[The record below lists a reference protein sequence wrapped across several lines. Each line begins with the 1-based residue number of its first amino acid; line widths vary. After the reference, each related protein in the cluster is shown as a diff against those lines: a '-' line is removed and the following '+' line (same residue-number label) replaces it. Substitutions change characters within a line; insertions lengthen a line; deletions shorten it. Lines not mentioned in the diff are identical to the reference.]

1 MTEIKVFRSCSIM
14 KARSTARLPMKQF
27 FRWLCALLPVAGRR
41 QQSAVGSDPARTPV
55 TLEEQLET
63 LAQLG
68 LSLNDGVTVDDL
80 LYSWDRQEYEG
91 RPFDTLLSMLGSE
104 VEREPW
110 GRNVCDRAWN
120 FDVECIEDTGSY
132 VSIVENLCR
141 VANMPDVVSD
151 LEDFVD
157 IENETAW
164 LTYTIDGQKRHFTI
178 PVDNDWADPNIVST
192 VMRDLERNGH
202 RFYGK
207 DQGQASIWFY
217 LDKATADKLNALTG
231 NALKTNK

>member
-1 MTEIKVFRSCSIM
+1 M
-14 KARSTARLPMKQF
+14 KKF
-27 FRWLCALLPVAGRR
+27 FQWLCALLPLAGC
-41 QQSAVGSDPARTPV
+41 QQQPAVDSQPSRTPV

-63 LAQLG
+63 LAELG

-80 LYSWDRQEYEG
+80 LYSWDRQEYENQ
-91 RPFDTLLSMLGSE
+91 PYNTLLFMLGSE

-132 VSIVENLCR
+132 VRIVENLCR
-141 VANMPDVVSD
+141 VAGMPDLISD
-151 LEDFVD
+151 VEDFVD

-164 LTYTIDGQKRHFTI
+164 LKYTIDGQQRHFNI
-178 PVDNDWADPNIVST
+178 PVENDWADPETVSA
-192 VMRDLERNGH
+192 VMRDIERDGK

-207 DQGQASIWFY
+207 DNGQASIWFY
-217 LDKATADKLNALTG
+217 LDQTAADKLNALTG
-231 NALKTNK
+231 NALKTNE